1 MRFFLLALLFV
12 TRLTLAQNKFDSNI
26 AAFAAADRQT
36 PPPSRP
42 IVFTGSSSIVKWGSL
57 AQDFA
62 GKTVLNRGFGGSELS
77 DVRHFADQVILAY
90 KPKQVVVYAGEND
103 IANDHSAQETCQRLV
118 DLFTYVRKQQPNVP
132 FDFISIKLSP
142 SRRKFWPVVQEAN
155 ELIKNYLAK
164 QKNARFIDIRPAMND
179 ASGHLI
185 GSLFL
190 ADSLHMNPSGYAKWV
205 PVVKP
210 YLR

>member
-1 MRFFLLALLFV
+1 MRFSLLTLLFV
-12 TRLTLAQNKFDSNI
+12 TQFAFGQNKFDPNI
-26 AAFAAADRQT
+26 AAFAATDRTT
-36 PPPSRP
+36 PPPAHP
-42 IVFTGSSSIVKWGSL
+42 IVFTGSSSIVNWGSL
-57 AQDFA
+57 AQDFP
-62 GKTVLNRGFGGSELS
+62 GKPVLNRGFGGSELV
-77 DVRHFADQVILAY
+77 DVRYFADRVILAY

-118 DLFTYVRKQQPNVP
+118 DLFTYVRQHQPNVP

-142 SRRKFWPVVQEAN
+142 SRRKYWPVVQEAN
-155 ELIKNYLAK
+155 ALIKAYMAK

-179 ASGHLI
+179 ASGHLL
-185 GSLFL
+185 GSIFRP
-190 ADSLHMNPSGYAKWV
+190 DSLHMNPSGYALWV

>member
-1 MRFFLLALLFV
+1 MRFLIIALLFV
-12 TRLTLAQNKFDSNI
+12 SQLTLAQNKFDSNI
-26 AAFAAADRQT
+26 AAFAAADQQT

-62 GKTVLNRGFGGSELS
+62 GKPVLNRGFGGSELS
-77 DVRHFADQVILAY
+77 DVRYFADQVILAY

-118 DLFTYVRKQQPNVP
+118 DLFTYVRKQQPGVP

-164 QKNARFIDIRPAMND
+164 QKNARFIDIRPTMND
-179 ASGHLI
+179 ASGHLM

-190 ADSLHMNPSGYAKWV
+190 ADSLHMNPSGYAQWV